1 MMARHLHLVD
11 VSNARDPLGAEIDE
25 AFTAVWGSNHD
36 PLEVQHREA
45 LIKLGV
51 TPETARREFSLRKLR
66 RLREE

>member
-1 MMARHLHLVD
+1 MIARHLHLL
-11 VSNARDPLGAEIDE
+11 DPRTVLDAQEAQIHE
-25 AFTAVWGSNHD
+25 AFTGVWGSDPD